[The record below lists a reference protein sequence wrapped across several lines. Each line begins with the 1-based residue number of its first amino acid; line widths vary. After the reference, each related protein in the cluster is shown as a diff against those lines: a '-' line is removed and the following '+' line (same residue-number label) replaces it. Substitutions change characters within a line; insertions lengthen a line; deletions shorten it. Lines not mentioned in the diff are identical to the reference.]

1 MKQLALALIPSAP
14 TIDVLAAVLRQSGVV
29 NVRVSVPRAPG
40 ITLLL
45 ATVSM
50 TPFNMPSASA
60 QEMSNGAANFYTSD
74 HVAVEKVTFK
84 NSSA

>member
-1 MKQLALALIPSAP
+1 
-14 TIDVLAAVLRQSGVV
+14 
-29 NVRVSVPRAPG
+29 
-40 ITLLL
+40 
-45 ATVSM
+45 M